1 MAHAPQL
8 DNPRAR
14 ADLPAVHR
22 LLKIIALLLATLWLP
37 ATVHCQLETLGLD
50 TLFAC
55 AGDDGAAHADG
66 KGCTD
71 DGCQTIESGQVAVAK
86 SRIEVA
92 APALFA
98 CASLF
103 CLFEVAAPDVASEF
117 VASRQD
123 ETLPLRRTWQFDRR
137 AALPARAPDS
147 LNAARA

>member
-1 MAHAPQL
+1 MPPQL

-14 ADLPAVHR
+14 ADLPAVSR
-22 LLKIIALLLATLWLP
+22 LLKITALLLATLWLP

-50 TLFAC
+50 ALFAC

-71 DGCQTIESGQVAVAK
+71 EGCQTIESGQVAVAK

-92 APALFA
+92 APALLA

-103 CLFEVAAPDVASEF
+103 CLFEVAAPAVASEF
-117 VASRQD
+117 VAPHQD

-147 LNAARA
+147 LNAGRA

>member
-1 MAHAPQL
+1 MLRSLTTPGLAPTFA
-8 DNPRAR
+8 P
-14 ADLPAVHR
+14 VSR
-22 LLKIIALLLATLWLP
+22 LLKITALLLAILWLP
-37 ATVHCQLETLGLD
+37 ATVHCQLETLGLGA
-50 TLFAC
+50 LFAC

-66 KGCTD
+66 KGCSD
-71 DGCQTIESGQVAVAK
+71 DGCQTIESGQVAVSK
-86 SRIEVA
+86 PRIDVSSL
-92 APALFA
+92 ALFA
-98 CASLF
+98 FACHF

>member
-14 ADLPAVHR
+14 ADLPAVSR
-22 LLKIIALLLATLWLP
+22 LLKITALLLATLWLP

-50 TLFAC
+50 ALFAC
-55 AGDDGAAHADG
+55 AGDDGVAHADG

-71 DGCQTIESGQVAVAK
+71 DGCQTIESGQVAVTK

-103 CLFEVAAPDVASEF
+103 CLFEVSAPDVASEF
-117 VASRQD
+117 VAPRQD

>member
-1 MAHAPQL
+1 MS
-8 DNPRAR
+8 
-14 ADLPAVHR
+14 R
-22 LLKIIALLLATLWLP
+22 LLKVTALLLATLWLP

-50 TLFAC
+50 ALFAC

-92 APALFA
+92 APALLA
-98 CASLF
+98 CTTLF
-103 CLFEVAAPDVASEF
+103 CVCELSAPEASPEL

>member
-1 MAHAPQL
+1 M
-8 DNPRAR
+8 PRSLTTSR
-14 ADLPAVHR
+14 HRPTFPPVSR
-22 LLKIIALLLATLWLP
+22 LLKVAALLLATLWLP
-37 ATVHCQLETLGLD
+37 ATVHCQLETLGFD